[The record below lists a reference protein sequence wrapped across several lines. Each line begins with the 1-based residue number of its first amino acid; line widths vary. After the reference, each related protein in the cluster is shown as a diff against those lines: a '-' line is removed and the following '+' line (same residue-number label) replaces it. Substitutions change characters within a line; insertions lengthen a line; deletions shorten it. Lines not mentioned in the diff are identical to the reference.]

1 MPRIRFGTDG
11 WRAVIGEDFTFENVR
26 ICAQGAADYVN
37 STGLAPR
44 GFVIGYDTRFASGKF
59 AEAVAEVMAAT
70 ASRRFCAA
78 APRRL
83 RWLAHSLV
91 SMTAGAGAVITASHN
106 PAVWNGFK
114 FKPDYGA
121 ARRVRSL
128 PSWSATSRESKH
140 RERSGAWTSA
150 RPSVGAFWS
159 DSTPLPTT

>member
-59 AEAVAEVMAAT
+59 AEAVAEVMAANGVPT
-70 ASRRFCAA
+70 FLCSRA
-78 APRRL
+78 APTPVVS
-83 RWLAHSLV
+83 HSLV

-106 PAVWNGFK
+106 PA
-114 FKPDYGA
+114 DM
-121 ARRVRSL
+121 
-128 PSWSATSRESKH
+128 
-140 RERSGAWTSA
+140 ERFQVQA
-150 RPSVGAFWS
+150 
-159 DSTPLPTT
+159 